1 MNILH
6 LIDTLDLGGAQV
18 IVKNFVESEIPHNQY
33 VFALRSTEICLPIN
47 GNVTVFPEKSRLTL
61 KPLKAIC
68 EFIKKNNIEILHCH
82 LLRSQFFG
90 YIIKRYFFF
99 RYKINFS

>member
-68 EFIKKNNIEILHCH
+68 EFIKKKA
-82 LLRSQFFG
+82 G
-90 YIIKRYFFF
+90 
-99 RYKINFS
+99 